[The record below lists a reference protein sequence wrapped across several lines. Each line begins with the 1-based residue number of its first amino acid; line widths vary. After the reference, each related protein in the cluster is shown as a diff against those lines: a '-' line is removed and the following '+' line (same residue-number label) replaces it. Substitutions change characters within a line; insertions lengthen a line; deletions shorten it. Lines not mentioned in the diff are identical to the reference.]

1 VTGRDEQ
8 GVRFE
13 TLGPQHDRAGF
24 DCGVPALDR
33 YLAQQATQDVRRR
46 VANCFVAA
54 EGARVLGYYTL
65 AATSIALTSLPET
78 VSKKL
83 PRYPT
88 VPAALIGRLAVAQAA
103 RGQGLGGAMLMDAT
117 ARILAMDAAVYAL
130 LVDAKDEAAD
140 AFYRHHGFLGLA
152 DRPRSLFLPV
162 ATAERSLKA

>member
-1 VTGRDEQ
+1 VTGGHEQ

-103 RGQGLGGAMLMDAT
+103 RGQGLGGAMLMETPPRAFSRWTPPSTRFSSMPRTKRPTRSIAT
-117 ARILAMDAAVYAL
+117 T
-130 LVDAKDEAAD
+130 
-140 AFYRHHGFLGLA
+140 AFSA
-152 DRPRSLFLPV
+152 
-162 ATAERSLKA
+162 

>member
-1 VTGRDEQ
+1 VTEREEPS
-8 GVRFE
+8 VCFE

-24 DCGVPALDR
+24 HCGVPALDR
-33 YLAQQATQDVRRR
+33 YFAQQATQDVRRR

-65 AATSIALTSLPET
+65 AVTSISLNSIPET

-103 RGQGLGGAMLMDAT
+103 RGQGLG
-117 ARILAMDAAVYAL
+117 ARC
-130 LVDAKDEAAD
+130 
-140 AFYRHHGFLGLA
+140 
-152 DRPRSLFLPV
+152 
-162 ATAERSLKA
+162 